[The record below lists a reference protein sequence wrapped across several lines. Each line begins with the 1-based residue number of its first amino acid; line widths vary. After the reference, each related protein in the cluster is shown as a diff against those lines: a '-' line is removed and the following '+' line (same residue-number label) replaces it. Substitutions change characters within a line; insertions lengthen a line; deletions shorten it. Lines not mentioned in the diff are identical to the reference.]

1 MDKNKTDFA
10 LSSDAQARSTLM
22 LETIQVFVG
31 CDPNDCDLE
40 QMMVLDYSIRSRCS
54 QPVNIHWMQ
63 LSRDPQSFWYSN
75 PQQQQG
81 WRTEAWTTPF
91 SGFRWGIP
99 AFCDYQGKAIY
110 MDTDVI
116 VLCDLAELWNAA
128 FEPGKVVMAKGGE
141 QSWRFC
147 VSMWDCA
154 EARNHLPAIDELR
167 GKPEIHQQLKKY
179 YKKNPQVIQPFDTQY
194 NNIDGENSPVEQIKI
209 LHYSDMGT
217 QFSHALSFA
226 RLQRE
231 GRAHWFDGTVLPHP
245 RQDLQALFEQH
256 YQQALDAG
264 YSLDNYRMK
273 QVFGPFPKY
282 SQKTYTGNDVTR
294 PKHWWT
300 RLGLFKALSRKHH
313 HAK

>member
-1 MDKNKTDFA
+1 
-10 LSSDAQARSTLM
+10 M
-22 LETIQVFVG
+22 LETIEVFVG

-40 QMMVLDYSIRSRCS
+40 QMMVLDYSIRKHCS

-75 PQQQQG
+75 PEQQQG
-81 WRTEAWTTPF
+81 WRSEAWTTPF

-99 AFCDYQGKAIY
+99 AFREYQGKAIY
-110 MDTDVI
+110 MDTDVL
-116 VLCDLAELWNAA
+116 VLCDLAEIWNSPFAA
-128 FEPGKVVMAKGGE
+128 GKVVMAKGGE

-154 EARNHLPAIDELR
+154 AARDHLPAIEDLR
-167 GKPEIHQQLKKY
+167 SKPEIHQQLKKY
-179 YKKNPQVIQPFDTQY
+179 YKKNPQVIQPFDSQY
-194 NNIDGENSPVEQIKI
+194 NNIDGENSPIEQIKI

-217 QFSHALSFA
+217 QFSHPLSFA

-231 GRAHWFDGTVLPHP
+231 GGTHWFDGTVMPHP
-245 RQDLQALFEQH
+245 RKDLQALFDEY
-256 YQQALDAG
+256 YQQALAAG
-264 YSLDNYRMK
+264 YSLDNYRMA

-294 PKHWWT
+294 PKHWWQ
-300 RLGLFKALSRKHH
+300 RLGLFKALSKQG
-313 HAK
+313 

>member
-1 MDKNKTDFA
+1 MT
-10 LSSDAQARSTLM
+10 
-22 LETIQVFVG
+22 ETIRVFVG

-40 QMMVLDYSIRSRCS
+40 QMMVLDYSIRKHCS
-54 QPVNIHWMQ
+54 QPVDIHWMQ
-63 LSRDPQSFWYSN
+63 LSRDPESFWFSD
-75 PQQQQG
+75 PQAQQG

-116 VLCDLAELWNAA
+116 VLCDLAEIWNTP

-154 EARNHLPAIDELR
+154 AARDHLPPIDELR

-194 NNIDGENSPVEQIKI
+194 NNIDGENSPIEQIKI

-217 QFSHALSFA
+217 QFSHALSFE

-231 GRAHWFDGTVLPHP
+231 GGTHWFDGTVMPHP
-245 RQDLQALFEQH
+245 RPDLQALFDRYHRE
-256 YQQALDAG
+256 ALEAG
-264 YSLDNYRMK
+264 YSLDTYRMAK
-273 QVFGPFPKY
+273 VFGPFPKY
-282 SQKTYTGNDVTR
+282 SQKTYTGNSVTR
-294 PKHWWT
+294 PKHWWQ
-300 RLGLFKALSRKHH
+300 RLGLFKALSRS
-313 HAK
+313 

>member
-1 MDKNKTDFA
+1 M
-10 LSSDAQARSTLM
+10 SETL
-22 LETIQVFVG
+22 QVFVG

-40 QMMVLDYSIRSRCS
+40 QMMVLEYSIRKHCS
-54 QPVNIHWMQ
+54 QPVTLHWMQ
-63 LSRDPQSFWYSN
+63 LSRDPQSFWYAN
-75 PQQQQG
+75 PPQQQG

-99 AFCDYQGKAIY
+99 AFCEYQGKAIY

-116 VLCDLAELWNAA
+116 VLCDLAQIWNTP

-154 EARNHLPAIDELR
+154 AARDHLPPIETLR

-179 YKKNPQVIQPFDTQY
+179 YKKNPQVIQPFNPQY
-194 NNIDGENSPVEQIKI
+194 NNIDGENSPIEQIKI

-226 RLQRE
+226 RLERE
-231 GRAHWFDGTVLPHP
+231 GANHWFDGTVMPHP
-245 RQDLQALFEQH
+245 RQDLQALFDDY

-264 YSLDNYRMK
+264 YRLDNYRM
-273 QVFGPFPKY
+273 QQPFGPFPKY
-282 SQKTYTGNDVTR
+282 SQKSYTGNDVTR
-294 PKHWWT
+294 PKHWWK
-300 RLGLFKALSRKHH
+300 RLGLFKGLSKR
-313 HAK
+313 A